1 MSSEPLLRLLVLN
14 SQTETRSEGENIM
27 RNSKNQKRGRCG
39 VLVAATLFVLT
50 GCGDKAEMSSAKQE
64 AQVASMPMAGNVSTP
79 DVTARAAMSVLKAP
93 AAAGSTSDR
102 AGAEGKNTLTLVSLT
117 DSQPDRYLIK
127 NATISIE
134 TLDVRKVAEQL
145 IAFARTT
152 RGYVSDSHESV
163 DGLGARSITMQLRVP
178 ATQFDASMQEI
189 EGLGKILDKQVNTE
203 DVTEE
208 FVDSQARVRNLKSTE
223 LRLLAHLSKTGKLSD
238 TLLIENELTRVR
250 QQIEQIEGRL
260 KFLAHRVAY
269 STFSITVHETP
280 KMQTVLPAQTFSSG
294 KVASDAARSL
304 FEFGQNLWSVAIWV
318 GIWAAVWLPGVL
330 MARAMLVRR
339 KREVSPLPIRPSPMP
354 PPGMDFPPRV

>member
-1 MSSEPLLRLLVLN
+1 MRN
-14 SQTETRSEGENIM
+14 TQNTNRRSE
-27 RNSKNQKRGRCG
+27 KNRKRGRWG
-39 VLVAATLFVLT
+39 VLAAVALFALT
-50 GCGDKAEMSSAKQE
+50 GCGDKAEPSL
-64 AQVASMPMAGNVSTP
+64 AQSMKMEGTSGNTLVNGPEMAGK
-79 DVTARAAMSVLKAP
+79 AASAAAASP
-93 AAAGSTSDR
+93 AAPGNPSDKTES
-102 AGAEGKNTLTLVSLT
+102 GGKNALTLVSLT

-145 IAFARTT
+145 IAFARAT

-178 ATQFDASMQEI
+178 AAQFDASMQQI

-203 DVTEE
+203 DIAEE

-223 LRLLAHLSKTGKLSD
+223 LRLLDHLSKTGKLSD

-250 QQIEQIEGRL
+250 QQIEGRL

-269 STFSITVHETP
+269 STFSITVQETP

-294 KVASDAARSL
+294 KVASDATRSL
-304 FEFGQNLWSVAIWV
+304 FAFGQNLWSVAIWA

-330 MARAMLVRR
+330 MARAMLNRR
-339 KREVSPLPIRPSPMP
+339 RRDVSTPPGRPVPPSPP
-354 PPGMDFPPRV
+354 AMDFPPRS